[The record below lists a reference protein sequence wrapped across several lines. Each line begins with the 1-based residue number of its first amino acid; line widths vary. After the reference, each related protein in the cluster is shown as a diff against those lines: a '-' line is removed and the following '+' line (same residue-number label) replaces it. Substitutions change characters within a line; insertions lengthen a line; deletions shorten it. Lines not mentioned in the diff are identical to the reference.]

1 MIDTSQS
8 RTLMMH
14 RITFK
19 NDFSNSES
27 KSFSPCLTIS
37 KNELFALFVILK
49 KKMVFAVRNVQ
60 QAQDK
65 FLNEESSTG
74 KPLILKKLWCL
85 YLLILVIYLVI
96 VLTTRKITG
105 PRFE

>member
-49 KKMVFAVRNVQ
+49 KMVFAVRNVQ
-60 QAQDK
+60 QAQD
-65 FLNEESSTG
+65 N
-74 KPLILKKLWCL
+74 I
-85 YLLILVIYLVI
+85 
-96 VLTTRKITG
+96 
-105 PRFE
+105 FE